1 MDKYKL
7 LNEYFMSGL
16 TPQKEKLFF
25 YIYIFFNS
33 LTSRQWLLA
42 HDQDFG
48 RILLYEDHLC
58 IYKKKLLLFFIIFL
72 VHLAPRW
79 CNRAICIHWA
89 IGKFFLISRFQN
101 LKEKE
106 SFYLY
111 IIFQL

>member
-58 IYKKKLLLFFIIFL
+58 IYKKKKATTIFYYFSCS
-72 VHLAPRW
+72 P
-79 CNRAICIHWA
+79 
-89 IGKFFLISRFQN
+89 GP
-101 LKEKE
+101 
-106 SFYLY
+106 
-111 IIFQL
+111 